1 MLTKWLGRNFRVS
14 KVAVTQLIE
23 RISLLEDTLKENNLP
38 VPPIPGD
45 QKKAGSP
52 GSSSEPGIGFV
63 YTDSVW
69 NPDGQRREP
78 EEAQNE
84 QELNREK
91 TLIDAFDGSAPTGE
105 EGIEADMDQLSKR
118 MGSLRVAED
127 GQLRYYG
134 ATSNMHILRSSVTSP
149 SESVP
154 SRTGQY
160 NSSQILVQAGIG
172 QYVATEL
179 EDHLIKLY
187 LAWEN
192 PFIHVV
198 DEEAFLEARRK
209 VTSSNNPKGPF
220 PSYYSELLVNS
231 M

>member
-1 MLTKWLGRNFRVS
+1 MQPVLRLRVS

-23 RISLLEDTLKENNLP
+23 RINLLEETLKENNLP
-38 VPPIPGD
+38 VPPLPGE
-45 QKKAGSP
+45 QKKAGTP
-52 GSSSEPGIGFV
+52 GSSSEPGFPG
-63 YTDSVW
+63 DSPFS
-69 NPDGQRREP
+69 PDSQRQGSV
-78 EEAQNE
+78 EAQNE

-91 TLIDAFDGSAPTGE
+91 TLIDAFDGPAPTGE
-105 EGIEADMDQLSKR
+105 EGIEAAMDQLSKR

-134 ATSNMHILRSSVTSP
+134 ATSNMHILRTSVTSP

-154 SRTGQY
+154 SRSGQY
-160 NSSQILVQAGIG
+160 NTTEILVQGG
-172 QYVATEL
+172 VGHYVAPEL

-198 DEEAFLEARRK
+198 DEEAFLEARKK
-209 VTSSNNPKGPF
+209 VTSRTNPKEPF